1 MYNFALA
8 FVLCAAVYIIGEVV
22 STQQKHGSI
31 GIRNCRYHSGGLL
44 DSPSH
49 YADQRRRTDSLWQH
63 NRYLS
68 ADYAHGH
75 RDQHQAAAGAVED
88 HCGLPCGT
96 CGYVRP
102 GTVRLPPAHGPQLC
116 CRGTASSHRRHRGC
130 NDDDGAANA
139 AGLKEAAVFAIAMY
153 CVQGFAGYPLTAV
166 CLQLEGKK
174 LLKEYRNAV
183 CRLPAFQMR

>member
-1 MYNFALA
+1 MD
-8 FVLCAAVYIIGEVV
+8 
-22 STQQKHGSI
+22 SI

-68 ADYAHGH
+68 ADYTHGH

-130 NDDDGAANA
+130 NDDDGGGQCCRPQGSGCVCYRHVLRPGVRGVSAYGGLPP
-139 AGLKEAAVFAIAMY
+139 AGGQKAPER
-153 CVQGFAGYPLTAV
+153 T
-166 CLQLEGKK
+166 
-174 LLKEYRNAV
+174 AV